1 MGTKH
6 HNTKQSPMTF
16 SNANY
21 HEIPSKT
28 YHSNG
33 IKLESIVTHYINHQS
48 DHVIYYGGVSTLI
61 FGLFRKGEE
70 SDVISP
76 INANIVPNA
85 AQNLNLNINTF
96 HLQLE
101 YNHKASNTGM
111 TGSTRIYCT
120 LFNHSHIHSPS
131 ISNLTRKYQMTLVW
145 IKVYQL
151 NILKN
156 KLPQILCMKHDPLST
171 HIDPFAHQT
180 NSHIDR
186 IINSLNINT
195 FNTINIIDQ
204 FAPSTNPILILYIKS
219 KW

>member
-111 TGSTRIYCT
+111 SRMTGSTRIYCT

-151 NILKN
+151 NILKH
-156 KLPQILCMKHDPLST
+156 KLPQFYVLNTIHYQRTSIHSHIKQIHTSIALST
-171 HIDPFAHQT
+171 
-180 NSHIDR
+180 R
-186 IINSLNINT
+186 
-195 FNTINIIDQ
+195 
-204 FAPSTNPILILYIKS
+204 
-219 KW
+219 

>member
-1 MGTKH
+1 MSAATTATDGTMTMKYH
-6 HNTKQSPMTF
+6 HNTITKYHGHETPYSNTKQSPMTF

-85 AQNLNLNINTF
+85 AQNLNLNINTL

-120 LFNHSHIHSPS
+120 LFIHMFFFFD
-131 ISNLTRKYQMTLVW
+131 TFCCDT
-145 IKVYQL
+145 
-151 NILKN
+151 
-156 KLPQILCMKHDPLST
+156 
-171 HIDPFAHQT
+171 ID
-180 NSHIDR
+180 
-186 IINSLNINT
+186 T
-195 FNTINIIDQ
+195 FFCDTVVD
-204 FAPSTNPILILYIKS
+204 
-219 KW
+219 